1 MQKNETQGGNAL
13 KKRLLK
19 SLLIAGMVLA
29 AGLGYYAFIKLTG
42 LGIPCLY
49 NLTTGLHCPGC
60 GVSRMCIA
68 LLQLDLATAFQ
79 SNAYLMIILPGLAV
93 LGAWKWAQ
101 YLKNG
106 RTVSHRWE
114 TPLYCVL
121 LAGALL
127 FGVLRNLPAF
137 SFLAP

>member
-1 MQKNETQGGNAL
+1 M

-19 SLLIAGMVLA
+19 SLLTAGIVLA

-42 LGIPCLY
+42 LGIPCLF
-49 NLTTGLHCPGC
+49 NLITGLHCPGC

-68 LLQLDLATAFQ
+68 LLQLDFATAFQ
-79 SNAYLMIILPGLAV
+79 SNAYLMVIVPVLLA
-93 LGAWKWAQ
+93 LGAGKWAQ

-106 RTVSHRWE
+106 RTVSRRWE

-121 LAGALL
+121 LAGALI
-127 FGVLRNLPAF
+127 FGLLRNLPAF
-137 SFLAP
+137 SYLAP

>member
-1 MQKNETQGGNAL
+1 M

-19 SLLIAGMVLA
+19 SQLIAGMVLA

-42 LGIPCLY
+42 WGIPCLFY
-49 NLTTGLHCPGC
+49 TVTGLHCPGC

-79 SNAYLMIILPGLAV
+79 SNVYWMVALPILGA
-93 LGAWKWAQ
+93 LGAWKWTQ
-101 YLKNG
+101 YLKIG
-106 RTVSHRWE
+106 RTVTHRWE

>member
-1 MQKNETQGGNAL
+1 M

-19 SLLIAGMVLA
+19 SLLTAGIVLA

-42 LGIPCLY
+42 LGIPCFF
-49 NLTTGLHCPGC
+49 NLITGLHCPGC

-68 LLQLDLATAFQ
+68 LLQLDFATAFQ
-79 SNAYLMIILPGLAV
+79 SNAYLMVIVPVLLV
-93 LGAWKWAQ
+93 LGAGKWAQ

-121 LAGALL
+121 LAGALI
-127 FGVLRNLPAF
+127 FGLLRNLPAF

>member
-1 MQKNETQGGNAL
+1 M

-19 SLLIAGMVLA
+19 SLLTAGIVLA

-42 LGIPCLY
+42 LGIPCFF
-49 NLTTGLHCPGC
+49 NLITGLHCPGC

-68 LLQLDLATAFQ
+68 LLQLDFATAFQ
-79 SNAYLMIILPGLAV
+79 SNAYLMVIVPVLLA
-93 LGAWKWAQ
+93 LGAGKWAQ

-106 RTVSHRWE
+106 RTVTGRWE
-114 TPLYCVL
+114 TPFYIVL
-121 LAGALL
+121 LAGALI
-127 FGVLRNLPAF
+127 FGLLRNLPAF

>member
-1 MQKNETQGGNAL
+1 M
-13 KKRLLK
+13 KKRLRK
-19 SLLIAGMVLA
+19 SLLIAGIVLA

-68 LLQLDLATAFQ
+68 LLQLDFATAFQ
-79 SNAYLMIILPGLAV
+79 SNAYLMVILPVLSV
-93 LGAWKWAQ
+93 LGAIKWVQ

-106 RTVSHRWE
+106 RTVTYRWE
-114 TPLYCVL
+114 TPLYAVL
-121 LAGALL
+121 LAGALI
-127 FGVLRNLPAF
+127 FGLLRNLPAF